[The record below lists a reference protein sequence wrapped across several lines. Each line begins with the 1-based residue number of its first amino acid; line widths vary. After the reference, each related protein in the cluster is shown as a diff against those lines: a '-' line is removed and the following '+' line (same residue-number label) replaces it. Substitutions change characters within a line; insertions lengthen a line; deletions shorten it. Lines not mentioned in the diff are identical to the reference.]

1 MPNQIGVPAPPA
13 VGDVEDGAIDQAHLA
28 YRICVPARNEADRI
42 GTLLDALAEQDIAG
56 PIPIVIGLNNTTD
69 SSAGVISACRRR
81 HAARLDIR
89 VDEHLFPIECA
100 HAGSARR
107 RVMDIG
113 LAWLGEKDGVLVTT
127 DADARPPEDWVSQNL
142 RAIRDGADIVGGYL
156 LIDDAE
162 PLGSEAEAYSRLW
175 HLYWAKVRAIED
187 EIDPRHWDPP
197 PRHGDHT
204 GASLALTARIYKAAG
219 GVPVIPSGEDRAL
232 VGAAI
237 AAGGKLAHP
246 MSVWTR
252 VSPRLEGRATGG
264 MAQAMVELHDAVDK
278 GRPIMAPAL
287 AHWRER
293 AVWRRKMRDRA
304 IPEATVLD
312 QESRLPTMPQDMRLS
327 DIVGEP

>member
-113 LAWLGEKDGVLVTT
+113 LAWLGETDGVLVTT
-127 DADARPPEDWVSQNL
+127 DADARPPKDWVSQNL

-204 GASLALTARIYKAAG
+204 GASLALTARIYK
-219 GVPVIPSGEDRAL
+219 
-232 VGAAI
+232 
-237 AAGGKLAHP
+237 
-246 MSVWTR
+246 
-252 VSPRLEGRATGG
+252 GR
-264 MAQAMVELHDAVDK
+264 
-278 GRPIMAPAL
+278 
-287 AHWRER
+287 
-293 AVWRRKMRDRA
+293 WRRSRHSLGRRSRPGWGRD
-304 IPEATVLD
+304 
-312 QESRLPTMPQDMRLS
+312 SRGRQVGPSDERVDTRLAQ
-327 DIVGEP
+327 VGGPGNRRNGAGDGRTTRCCR